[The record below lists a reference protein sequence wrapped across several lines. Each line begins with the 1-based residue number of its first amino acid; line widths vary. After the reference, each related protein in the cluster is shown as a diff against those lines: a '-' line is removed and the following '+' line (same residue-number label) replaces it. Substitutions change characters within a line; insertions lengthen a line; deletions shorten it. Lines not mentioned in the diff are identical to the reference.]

1 MTGIVSGPPS
11 QRVLAHH
18 SGQAQSMSGSCKEL
32 SWLMAKPRR
41 GWLAWLST
49 HDKQANVS
57 AIADALP
64 VRVQSAERLSWN
76 AGPPMTEAQAA
87 KKFPL
92 LAPALQGLTRYAHL
106 ISVEYFSDLLTV
118 MQQIGNAPGLPL
130 RTRLQCILTASDI
143 LK

>member
-1 MTGIVSGPPS
+1 
-11 QRVLAHH
+11 
-18 SGQAQSMSGSCKEL
+18 
-32 SWLMAKPRR
+32 
-41 GWLAWLST
+41 
-49 HDKQANVS
+49 
-57 AIADALP
+57 
-64 VRVQSAERLSWN
+64 
-76 AGPPMTEAQAA
+76 MTEAQAA

-92 LAPALQGLTRYAHL
+92 MAPALQGLTRYAHL